1 MGGDSMD
8 WINSA
13 ATICVLLG
21 FIGGVFSYFIL
32 RPLNVAIVEL
42 QLTVKELRN
51 ELRNAEDKRQLLEIK
66 VAEIDQRARAAHRR
80 LDDHKL
86 FAKE

>member
-1 MGGDSMD
+1 ME

-21 FIGGVFSYFIL
+21 FIGWMFSYFVL

-42 QLTVKELRN
+42 QLTVKELRI
-51 ELRNAEDKRQLLEIK
+51 ELHKAEEKRQTLEIK
-66 VAEIDQRARAAHRR
+66 VAEVDQRAKAAHRR

-86 FAKE
+86 YAKGSD

>member
-1 MGGDSMD
+1 VE

-21 FIGGVFSYFIL
+21 FIGGLFSYFVL

-42 QLTVKELRN
+42 QLTVKELRT
-51 ELRNAEDKRQLLEIK
+51 ELHRAEEKRQNLEIK
-66 VAEIDQRARAAHRR
+66 VAEVDQRARAAHRR

-86 FAKE
+86 YAKGSD